1 MYGRHPIS
9 LVEIS
14 SSPTVTTWTRSCHP
28 CLGSLAVCQ
37 YLFGATCKSVLF
49 IGIPLLPH
57 SSFCFQNYILICQ
70 YLSSDSGDPWVSQKT
85 KRHPFWVYQLCFLW
99 SSDPTH
105 HQLVN
110 SWQLCSPLHLSPRY
124 VTADPTVQI
133 QSWSI
138 FGQRCFKFQLHLW
151 TILPRF
157 LPVHH
162 YHVSLLLTIWTWWL
176 SLTWSG
182 SFDYLTCTTFSSS
195 RTQWHFHS
203 PLKLPWVVAWKETSY
218 FSISMVK
225 GISNIDN
232 GWKDVML
239 LKGQMNL
246 Q

>member
-110 SWQLCSPLHLSPRY
+110 SWQLCSHL
-124 VTADPTVQI
+124 
-133 QSWSI
+133 
-138 FGQRCFKFQLHLW
+138 
-151 TILPRF
+151 
-157 LPVHH
+157 
-162 YHVSLLLTIWTWWL
+162 HVSVQDIHVWCTNTKLINLWPKVFQVPTTLMDHLAQVPSSPPLPCFSFVNYLDMMAELNMVWFIWLFDLYYFFLL
-176 SLTWSG
+176 S
-182 SFDYLTCTTFSSS
+182 DAVTFS
-195 RTQWHFHS
+195 
-203 PLKLPWVVAWKETSY
+203 
-218 FSISMVK
+218 
-225 GISNIDN
+225 
-232 GWKDVML
+232 
-239 LKGQMNL
+239 
-246 Q
+246 